1 MTRRRSGEGE
11 TRSSLSCRLWSLFAS
26 FFKISS
32 LTVGGGYAMI
42 PVMEEEF
49 VNRRKWIDEKEISE
63 VLALAQTAPGVIAI
77 NVAVYI
83 GNRVA
88 GVAGAVCAALGVIL
102 PSLVVITVI
111 AAYIPAIQDKRVA
124 AQALAGV
131 RAGVCALILLSTVRM
146 SRSLLNGP
154 LAWGLAVC
162 AFVAMRVFRVNP
174 VWAILGGGTVW
185 LLTLGRR
192 LLRVGRGK
200 A

>member
-1 MTRRRSGEGE
+1 MRRAKAEHDPGAPLGR
-11 TRSSLSCRLWSLFAS
+11 RLWALFLS
-26 FFKISS
+26 FFKISA

-49 VNRRKWIDEKEISE
+49 VNRRKWIDEKAISE

-88 GVAGAVCAALGVIL
+88 GLAGAVCAAFGVIL
-102 PSLVVITVI
+102 PSLVVIIVI
-111 AAYIPAIQDKRVA
+111 AAYIPTIQDRRVA

-146 SRSLLNGP
+146 SRALLTGP

-162 AFVAMRVFRVNP
+162 AFAAMLVFRVNP
-174 VWAILGGGTVW
+174 VWVILGGGVAG
-185 LLTLGRR
+185 LLTLGLRWRR
-192 LLRVGRGK
+192 FGRRG